1 MKSTQHVPVIE
12 GRMLVIVAMILVVV
26 VVGHQTQT
34 QAAST
39 QQNTLV
45 DEMLQDDENT
55 FIVWGPSGLELDEYI
70 IETFQA
76 RHPDIDI
83 VVIDQGWDEALRQN
97 LQNAI
102 LMGRPP
108 DVVIGENY
116 FRAFAAEGE
125 LLVLDD
131 ILQKY
136 EEDVIP
142 ATYAGAV
149 YEGSVYAIPMFTG
162 VFAFERNCVVIESAG
177 LDCDNPPQYWD
188 DLLAEAAAIYD
199 AGSGDYYGYTLQGPG
214 GTAVGSA
221 FRIAV
226 YLAQLDALPC
236 ANEACTV
243 PEFDNP
249 NAIPV
254 YEMLREITAY
264 TPPGLINNTN
274 ETQVYEAL
282 FRGLSA
288 YQIAGSWHV
297 GWAASAGCDTCRY
310 SSVPFPINGHPANLL
325 VGNVL
330 YGAPSKGRH
339 PELAKEW
346 LELLISPEVQER
358 VFTVLRRLP
367 VRRSVLNNI
376 QGTVDDATA
385 TFIDELLYNE
395 NLAILPQWEEN
406 PRETWAIYNEL
417 LTAVLKTDRPIQEIM
432 EEAQTA
438 IEDLN

>member
-1 MKSTQHVPVIE
+1 MKRITSVTAVMIV
-12 GRMLVIVAMILVVV
+12 LVVAM
-26 VVGHQTQT
+26 GYQTRLY
-34 QAAST
+34 AAPT
-39 QQNTLV
+39 PTGTRA
-45 DEMLQDDENT
+45 DMLQDDNT

-76 RHPDIDI
+76 RHPELDI
-83 VVIDQGWDEALRQN
+83 VVTDQGWDEALRQN

-116 FRAFAAEGE
+116 FRVFAAQGD
-125 LLVLDD
+125 LLPLDD
-131 ILQKY
+131 ILEKY
-136 EEDVIP
+136 ADDIIP

-162 VFAFERNCVVIESAG
+162 VFAFERNCLVIEAAG

-188 DLLAEAAAIYD
+188 ELLAEAATIRD
-199 AGSGDYYGYTLQGPG
+199 VGAGEYFGYTLQGPG

-226 YLAQLDALPC
+226 YQAQLDALPC
-236 ANEACTV
+236 ADEACTI
-243 PEFDNP
+243 PRFDDP
-249 NAIPV
+249 AAIPV
-254 YEMLREITAY
+254 YEMLRELVTYA
-264 TPPGLINNTN
+264 PPGLIDNTN
-274 ETQVYEAL
+274 EGEVYVTL

-297 GWAASAGCDTCRY
+297 GWAKDAGCTTCRY
-310 SSVPFPINGHPANLL
+310 SAIPVPRDGRPANLL

-330 YGAPSKGRH
+330 YAAPSKSPH

-346 LELLISPEVQER
+346 LELLISAEVQER
-358 VFTVLRRLP
+358 VFTQLGRLP
-367 VRRSVLNNI
+367 VRRSVLSTI
-376 QGTVDDATA
+376 QATVDPATA

-395 NLAILPQWEEN
+395 DLTILPQWEKN
-406 PRETWAIYNEL
+406 PRETWAIYNNL
-417 LTAVLKTDRPIQEIM
+417 LTAVLKTDRPIPEIM
-432 EEAQTA
+432 EEAQA
-438 IEDLN
+438 ALEEMD